1 MDMMDREFIRGF
13 VKLYSLWR
21 ASKDEVCGTQIFEE
35 MRTLGFNLSAG
46 TIYPTLHKLLREN
59 DVTAT
64 SRVLNGRVRKYYRLT
79 RKGRR
84 ELEEVQDRLRVVV
97 RKVFS

>member
-1 MDMMDREFIRGF
+1 MIDREFIRGF

-21 ASKDEVCGTQIFEE
+21 ASKNEVCGAQIFDE
-35 MRTLGFNLSAG
+35 MRALGFHLSAG

-64 SRVLNGRVRKYYRLT
+64 SRIVNGRIRKFYRLT

-84 ELEEVQDRLRVVV
+84 ELEEVQDRLKAVV
-97 RKVFS
+97 RKVFT